1 MGEQQLTGETQRSP
15 VSPPPVRRTSRHSS
29 LEREGSAKPRRFAEL
44 LPSSSQSSSG
54 LNDTLKRISNP
65 SLGSWPQK
73 QADRS
78 RSRSR
83 SDNENDDEVES
94 QHGEDFGDLS
104 RARSF
109 WKNLDSETVRKTSID
124 SSTLSRRQSQDVLRS
139 ASTVAVAV
147 SKSQDVLRSA
157 STVAAVVSKSQ
168 DVLRSASTVAAA
180 VSKSSLQQPPT
191 RPERKNSGLSAAAA
205 DVSRRSSSST
215 AGQPVTGSWRPG
227 SVVTAPSR
235 LEPLPDY
242 EEETSS
248 GDLFR
253 SKSLVT
259 SRRDEERRSRS
270 LEKKFSTVGGVASS
284 HRDSTG
290 EMSTFITRRRLS
302 SEHKQDGVGRKMRGG
317 GEGGGGSSSLPRGV
331 GSLRRVSVLSDAPS
345 YEDRSKSPDYN
356 RGRRD
361 SLSADRSRRNSRE
374 VGGEDRR
381 GSTAMDVDYDRGRRD
396 YPIVKRGSLGG
407 GGGHPEDFGP
417 RDVAAVSRR
426 GSGATAGES
435 KHFLSLQIF
444 SKVCILCI
452 GSCLTLLI

>member
-15 VSPPPVRRTSRHSS
+15 ASPPPVRRTSRHSS

-124 SSTLSRRQSQDVLRS
+124 SSTLNRRQ
-139 ASTVAVAV
+139 
-147 SKSQDVLRSA
+147 
-157 STVAAVVSKSQ
+157 SQ

-227 SVVTAPSR
+227 SVVTATSR
-235 LEPLPDY
+235 SEPLPDY

-290 EMSTFITRRRLS
+290 EMSTFTTRRRLS

-331 GSLRRVSVLSDAPS
+331 GSLRRASVLSDAPS

>member
-15 VSPPPVRRTSRHSS
+15 ASPPPVRRTSRHSS

-78 RSRSR
+78 RSRRR
-83 SDNENDDEVES
+83 SDNEYDDEVES

-139 ASTVAVAV
+139 ASTVAAAV

-157 STVAAVVSKSQ
+157 STVAA
-168 DVLRSASTVAAA
+168 AE
-180 VSKSSLQQPPT
+180 SKSSLQQPPT

-235 LEPLPDY
+235 SEPLPDY
-242 EEETSS
+242 EDETSS

-302 SEHKQDGVGRKMRGG
+302 SEHKQDGVGQKMRGG
-317 GEGGGGSSSLPRGV
+317 GEGGAGRQGV
-331 GSLRRVSVLSDAPS
+331 GVG
-345 YEDRSKSPDYN
+345 K
-356 RGRRD
+356 G
-361 SLSADRSRRNSRE
+361 
-374 VGGEDRR
+374 GGE
-381 GSTAMDVDYDRGRRD
+381 
-396 YPIVKRGSLGG
+396 
-407 GGGHPEDFGP
+407 E
-417 RDVAAVSRR
+417 
-426 GSGATAGES
+426 GA
-435 KHFLSLQIF
+435 L
-444 SKVCILCI
+444 
-452 GSCLTLLI
+452 